1 MMALLTEPA
10 LAARVPPAPTPAAA
24 TPPRVVP
31 VLLVPAVPAWV
42 LLVVAVFCV
51 ALVAWLV
58 TALGLMVTLLCG
70 IARKVASVFTVVLAF
85 GATDWLAVVLVV
97 LPARFVVLPL
107 LPEPVVVPVAACV
120 LLVVAVFW
128 EADVVW
134 LVVAL
139 GAMVTLLCGIALKV
153 ASVLTEVLALGATD
167 WVVRVLVLLV
177 AVSAVWANTEPLAA
191 AATTAA
197 MRVSLLMII
206 GVFLLGQMQHV
217 QQIAMRSMSGRS
229 DGAGRP
235 APTSA
240 RAHRLRR
247 ETIGRHA
254 LAHSRGVAGPQLT
267 WNRACPIR
275 AAAAPARAPG

>member
-1 MMALLTEPA
+1 MMVLLTEPA
-10 LAARVPPAPTPAAA
+10 LTAPVPAAPAPAAA

-31 VLLVPAVPAWV
+31 VVLPPVAPAWV

-58 TALGLMVTLLCG
+58 SALGLIVTLLCG
-70 IARKVASVFTVVLAF
+70 MARKVASVFTDVLAL

-107 LPEPVVVPVAACV
+107 LPEPVAVPVAACV
-120 LLVVAVFW
+120 LLVLAVFW

-139 GAMVTLLCGIALKV
+139 GAMVTLLCGMARKV
-153 ASVLTEVLALGATD
+153 VLVSTDVLALGATD
-167 WVVRVLVLLV
+167 WVAWVLVSLV
-177 AVSAVWANTEPLAA
+177 AVLAVWAKAEPLAA

-206 GVFLLGQMQHV
+206 WFFSLDRCTMVGGMQ
-217 QQIAMRSMSGRS
+217 
-229 DGAGRP
+229 
-235 APTSA
+235 
-240 RAHRLRR
+240 R
-247 ETIGRHA
+247 ETCQSWGPGPDGQLLQA
-254 LAHSRGVAGPQLT
+254 AGLIDCAEQGQHDARRLMR
-267 WNRACPIR
+267 NRACPIW
-275 AAAAPARAPG
+275 AAAAMARA